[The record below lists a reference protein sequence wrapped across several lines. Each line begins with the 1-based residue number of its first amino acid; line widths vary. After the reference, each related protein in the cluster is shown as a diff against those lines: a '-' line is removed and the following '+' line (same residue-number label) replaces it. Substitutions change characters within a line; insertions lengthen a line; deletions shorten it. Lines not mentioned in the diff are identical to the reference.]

1 MKTSKGK
8 PSAQSSQKSKNPVQV
23 PPTESAKIT
32 KKEQT
37 VALPNI
43 PKDFLTFECGI
54 NKFQKALEN
63 FKVPSNSGYL
73 VHMNSLINLIK
84 SDSSIDADK
93 QTNAY
98 KMYLKIWN
106 LISTEKDDINF
117 PAYVLNDET
126 KDPKRNPIVFLF
138 DLYDKL
144 HIKLSQLLT
153 EPNSFQNATYC
164 FILSCL
170 ICYIGNYYEKQEKD
184 PKTKRKQRA
193 FNTVDK
199 LIGSLKHKQNDT
211 NQKIQNLAQRMDDF
225 TQRMDDFTQRIDDL
239 TQNQMDTNKRIDD
252 TNKQIG
258 DLKQRMDD
266 QNKKID
272 DTNKQID
279 DTNKQ
284 IGDLK
289 QRMDDQNKK
298 IDELS
303 KQIGDLTK
311 NLSLFLQQ
319 QNQAIQDTENK
330 IKVIATAIQSGVQ
343 AINNPE
349 FQSLTNPTQ

>member
-1 MKTSKGK
+1 MLPPSKGK

-23 PPTESAKIT
+23 PPTESDKIT
-32 KKEQT
+32 
-37 VALPNI
+37 LPNI
-43 PKDFLTFECGI
+43 PKDFLTFDYGF

-84 SDSSIDADK
+84 SDGSIDADK

-98 KMYLKIWN
+98 KMYRNIWN

-126 KDPKRNPIVFLF
+126 KDPNRNPILFLF

-153 EPNSFQNATYC
+153 EPNSSQNATYC

-170 ICYIGNYYEKQEKD
+170 ICYIGNYYEKKGKD

-211 NQKIQNLAQRMDDF
+211 NQKIQNLAK
-225 TQRMDDFTQRIDDL
+225 RMDDFTQRIDDL

-266 QNKKID
+266 QNKR
-272 DTNKQID
+272 ID

-298 IDELS
+298 IDEIS

>member
-1 MKTSKGK
+1 MLPPSKGK

-23 PPTESAKIT
+23 PQTGSAKIT
-32 KKEQT
+32 
-37 VALPNI
+37 LPNI

-73 VHMNSLINLIK
+73 AHMSSLINLIK

-98 KMYLKIWN
+98 KMYRNI
-106 LISTEKDDINF
+106 LILVPKGAEDITLPAPKGEAKDQI
-117 PAYVLNDET
+117 E
-126 KDPKRNPIVFLF
+126 FLY
-138 DLYDKL
+138 DLYQKVYKKSS
-144 HIKLSQLLT
+144 KLSSQ
-153 EPNSFQNATYC
+153 SDQYATCY
-164 FILSCL
+164 FMLSCL
-170 ICYIGNYYEKQEKD
+170 ICYIGDYYEKQEKETD
-184 PKTKRKQRA
+184 STNKRNQRTFFA
-193 FNTVDK
+193 LDTLLD
-199 LIGSLKHKQNDT
+199 SLKDNQNDT
-211 NQKIQNLAQRMDDF
+211 NQKIQNL
-225 TQRMDDFTQRIDDL
+225 TQRMDDL
-239 TQNQMDTNKRIDD
+239 TQNQMD

-266 QNKKID
+266 QNKKF
-272 DTNKQID
+272 
-279 DTNKQ
+279 
-284 IGDLK
+284 
-289 QRMDDQNKK
+289 
-298 IDELS
+298 DELS
-303 KQIGDLTK
+303 KKIDNLTK